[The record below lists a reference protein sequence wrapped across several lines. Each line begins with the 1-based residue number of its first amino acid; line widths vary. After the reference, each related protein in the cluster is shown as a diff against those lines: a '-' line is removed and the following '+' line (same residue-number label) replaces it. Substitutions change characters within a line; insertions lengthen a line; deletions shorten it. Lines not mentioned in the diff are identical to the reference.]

1 MGGKIPP
8 MVQLRTALRSLLRQP
23 SFLATA
29 VGALALG
36 IAAPTALFAVV
47 QATLLRPLPY
57 VNAGDIYTVRTTMTD
72 GRFTIGLVASEELAG
87 LRRATDLVTH
97 SALVSRSDD
106 SLSGEGGEAR
116 QIITISVSQGFFD
129 VFGVPMQ
136 HGRSFTAEDHKSTT
150 VRSAVLSSQAWRALF
165 SDDSTIVGRTIRL
178 ASGGPVVIVG
188 IAPDAFDAP
197 HDTDL
202 WVASQWGENIG
213 HMFDAY
219 VRLKPGTTPPMVQAS
234 LGPMWDALATKY
246 PDQAKN
252 RIFVFRPLLSSI
264 VGDLGP
270 IALIA
275 FGATALLLLLAV
287 ANVANL
293 LLARGAARA
302 RELAVRVAIGANRW
316 HLIRQLLAESMVIAM
331 LAAAIGIPLA
341 FAAIRAIVVIG
352 GDALPR
358 ADGLRFD
365 PIVAVFAA
373 ALMMFA
379 GIAVGLLP
387 ALTTADVRL
396 MSIANEGGRGG
407 TLSGRTRRLHGALVV
422 CEVTLAIALVAG
434 AGRLLLSARN
444 LLAVDAGFTAE
455 GRLIVDALLPWNP
468 YGTQPPRVNAWSAE
482 VTRRLRE
489 LGATDVGMATSLPL
503 RREWDSTSFTDI
515 VGRPVEPRFRPNGR
529 MRVINRELFDA
540 LDMRIRLGRGFTVD
554 DRADSEPVVIVNEAW
569 VTKFLPANT
578 DPLRERLAGLFY
590 RPVDGKVQP
599 QTAAIVGVAADVRY
613 SGLDKNPEPV
623 VYAVDSQRFAL
634 RRSYVVTSAD
644 GHPENLIPQIRA
656 TLRQLDPHV
665 PLQFETMADVV
676 TASLVWSRLGVLLM
690 STFGVVALVLAGTGV
705 FGVLAFVG
713 AQRHGE
719 MAVRLSLGATR
730 GGVFGLMLAQSARFA
745 VIGIV
750 LGSGL
755 AWWTGRLMSGYVY
768 QVSAANAVVLGGS
781 AVVVAL
787 VALAAAMAPARRA
800 ASVEPARA
808 LRA

>member
-1 MGGKIPP
+1 MF
-8 MVQLRTALRSLLRQP
+8 QLRAALRSLLRQP

-57 VNAGDIYTVRTTMTD
+57 VNAADIYTVRTTMTD
-72 GRFTIGLVASEELAG
+72 GRFTIGLVASEELAS
-87 LRRATDLVTH
+87 LRRATDLVTA
-97 SALVSRSDD
+97 SALVLRADD
-106 SLSGEGGEAR
+106 SLGGDGSDAR
-116 QIITISVSQGFFD
+116 QIITVGVSEGFFQL
-129 VFGVPMQ
+129 FGVPMAM
-136 HGRSFTAEDHKSTT
+136 GRAFTAEDHKSRT
-150 VRSAVLSSQAWRALF
+150 VLSVVLSNRAWKTLYAADPMIL
-165 SDDSTIVGRTIRL
+165 GRTIQL
-178 ASGGPVVIVG
+178 ASGASGLIVG
-188 IAPDAFDAP
+188 VAPDAFDAP

-202 WVASQWGENIG
+202 WMAGQWQETIG
-213 HMFDAY
+213 HGFDAY
-219 VRLKPGTTPPMVQAS
+219 VRLKPGTTPTAVQAS
-234 LGPMWDALATKY
+234 LGPMWEALAKKY

-270 IALIA
+270 TAVIA
-275 FGATALLLLLAV
+275 FGAAALLLLLAM

-302 RELAVRVAIGANRW
+302 RELAVRVAIGASRW
-316 HLIRQLLAESMVIAM
+316 HLTRQLLAESTVIAAG
-331 LAAAIGIPLA
+331 AAALGIPLA
-341 FAAIRAIVVIG
+341 YGAIRAIVVIG

-365 PIVAVFAA
+365 PIVALFAA
-373 ALMMFA
+373 GVMMIA

-407 TLSGRTRRLHGALVV
+407 MLSGRTRRFLGALVI
-422 CEVTLAIALVAG
+422 CEITLAIALVAG

-444 LLAVDAGFTAE
+444 LLAVDPGFNAE
-455 GRLIVDALLPWNP
+455 GRLIVDALLPRSP
-468 YGTQPPRVNAWSAE
+468 YGTEPGRSIVWSSE

-489 LGATDVGMATSLPL
+489 LGATQVGMATSLPL
-503 RREWDSTSFTDI
+503 RREWDSTTFTDI
-515 VGRPVEPRFRPNGR
+515 VGRPVDPQFRPNGR
-529 MRVINRELFDA
+529 MRIVSPELFES
-540 LDMRIRLGRGFTVD
+540 LGIRVRLGRGFTAD
-554 DRADSEPVVIVNEAW
+554 DRADSEPVVIVNDAW
-569 VTKFLPANT
+569 VAKFLPPGT
-578 DPLRERLAGLFY
+578 DPLRERLAGLFF
-590 RPVDGKVQP
+590 RRVEGKVEM
-599 QTAAIVGVAADVRY
+599 QTAPIIGVVADVRY
-613 SGLDKNPEPV
+613 SSLDRNPEPV
-623 VYAVDSQRFAL
+623 VYFVDSQRPAL

-644 GHPENLIPQIRA
+644 GHPERLIPEIREA
-656 TLRQLDPHV
+656 LRRLDPRV
-665 PLQFETMADVV
+665 PLQFDTMADVV

-690 STFGVVALVLAGTGV
+690 VTFGMVSLVLSGTGV

-730 GGVFGLMLAQSARFA
+730 GGVFSLMLAQGARFA
-745 VIGIV
+745 LIGVV
-750 LGSGL
+750 LGTGL
-755 AWWTGRLMSGYVY
+755 AWWMGRLMSGYVY
-768 QVSAANAVVLGGS
+768 QVTAANAMVLGGS
-781 AVVVAL
+781 ALVVTL
-787 VALAAAMAPARRA
+787 VALAAALAPARRA